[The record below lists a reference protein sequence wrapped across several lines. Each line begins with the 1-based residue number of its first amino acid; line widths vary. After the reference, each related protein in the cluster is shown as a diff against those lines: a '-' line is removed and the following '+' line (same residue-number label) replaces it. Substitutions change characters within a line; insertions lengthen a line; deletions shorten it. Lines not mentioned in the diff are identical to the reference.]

1 MRFNFYICKVG
12 LIALLLNG
20 GSLSQ
25 NFLFMGIAHAQA
37 ESAKEAPIVAS
48 VSSVLGKAYL
58 LRGDKIPCVKGM
70 KLYAADQLVTSAK
83 AAVKIV
89 FADGSNFVALENSS
103 VSIEDY
109 YTLLKGN
116 KLTVNSVLQ
125 LIRGKAR
132 FFFKPRDGGQHA
144 VVKTSNGVFGVR
156 GTEFFIDQT
165 VPEKT
170 ELVVLKGV
178 VAATNVDKPLEEV
191 MVNANE
197 RTSVG
202 EKTAPEKVTAAPAQL
217 VAELKKSVESL
228 PEKTEDGI
236 APEDIDLPAPIA
248 QAPTLNR
255 RISVAA
261 KSAPIQNSS
270 VSSTNAAP
278 LLVQNPNVPEAL
290 VLPLNAVLMTK
301 SGLSCDFN
309 SIARM
314 RRASQLI
321 DVEAVTLGRELADCP
336 ALRDESLFWLY
347 FYHKAVAE
355 NGAANEVSKWGRQEQ
370 IPLDSKSER
379 ERLLLGAMEGKFSDL
394 KKKIESKDAIY
405 INDSEAILAL
415 ARSLVRAG
423 KYSEAQNIYALIAQ
437 TKRLQLEMRA
447 EIEAAYVLLLD
458 SKFDVAEAKFEQI
471 KNTNLSFEW
480 NRAAERGIELAR
492 AHTLKSKG
500 TELRSLAFEISH
512 YRDADSFL
520 HSKGSV
526 TADHSWFN
534 IGAENHR
541 LSLKNNGAEL
551 EKRGA
556 VSLWVAKKIDLSS
569 GTIIALKGGLFEA
582 QKHNGFFN
590 LDGQYKFDFDLG
602 IFAGIKMEPL
612 ALNSEVNNATA
623 LELNEMTVSGGVFW
637 RDWLKYRLSISGV
650 GEKESKFDQLLD
662 AKLQLHRGVH
672 AGDFVVIVGSIHH
685 ERHKE
690 AVAEIYSPE
699 SEVDLT
705 GGVNLGKQ
713 IFDPTHLNIDFIYGF
728 VNRKARSEGEVNL
741 KIKSEKRE
749 TVAKETQMR
758 LRVGTEFQCSKSLM
772 AKLGAQYQRADNEFA
787 QKTFDSLSA
796 LASLNW
802 KMSPLL

>member
-1 MRFNFYICKVG
+1 MRFNFYICKFG
-12 LIALLLNG
+12 LIALVLNG
-20 GSLSQ
+20 ASFFQDFHFES
-25 NFLFMGIAHAQA
+25 IALAQA

-48 VSSVLGKAYL
+48 VASVLGKAYL

-70 KLYAADQLVTSAK
+70 KLYAADQLMTSAK

-125 LIRGKAR
+125 LVRGRAR
-132 FFFKPRDGGQHA
+132 FFFKPRDGGQNA

-156 GTEFFIDQT
+156 GTEFFIDQS

-217 VAELKKSVESL
+217 VAELKKSVEAL
-228 PEKTEDGI
+228 PEKTEDGV

-248 QAPTLNR
+248 QAPKLNR
-255 RISVAA
+255 RISVA
-261 KSAPIQNSS
+261 KSAPIENSS
-270 VSSTNAAP
+270 VSAANSAR

-301 SGLSCDFN
+301 SGLSCDSN
-309 SIARM
+309 SLARL

-321 DVEAVTLGRELADCP
+321 DVEAVTLGRELAECP

-347 FYHKAVAE
+347 FYHKAMAE
-355 NGAANEVSKWGRQEQ
+355 NGAANELSKWGRQEQ

-379 ERLLLGAMEGKFSDL
+379 ERLLLGALEGKFSDL
-394 KKKIESKDAIY
+394 KKKIDSKDSAY

-423 KYSEAQNIYALIAQ
+423 KYSDAQSIYAQIAQ
-437 TKRLQLEMRA
+437 TIRLQIEMRA

-458 SKFDVAEAKFEQI
+458 AKYDVAEARFEQI
-471 KNTNLSFEW
+471 KNSNLSFEW
-480 NRAAERGIELAR
+480 NRAVERGIELAR

-512 YRDADSFL
+512 YRDSDSFL

-526 TADHSWFN
+526 RADHSWFN
-534 IGAENHR
+534 IGAGNHR
-541 LSLKNNGAEL
+541 LSLKNNGTQL

-556 VSLWVAKKIDLSS
+556 VSLWISKKIDLSS
-569 GTIIALKGGLFEA
+569 GTIISLKGGLFEA
-582 QKHNGFFN
+582 QKHNGFFSV
-590 LDGQYKFDFDLG
+590 DGQYKFDFDLG
-602 IFAGIKMEPL
+602 IFAGIRMEPL

-623 LELNEMTVSGGVFW
+623 LELNETTVSGGFFW
-637 RDWLKYRLSISGV
+637 RDWLKYSLNISGA

-662 AKLQLHRGVH
+662 AKLQLHRGIH
-672 AGDFVVIVGSIHH
+672 AGDFVAIVGSIHH

-699 SEVDLT
+699 SEVELT

-713 IFDPTHLNIDFIYGF
+713 IFDPVHLNIDFIYGF
-728 VNRKARSEGEVNL
+728 VNRNARAEGEVNL

-772 AKLGAQYQRADNEFA
+772 AKFGAQYQRADNEFA

-802 KMSPLL
+802 KMSPAL